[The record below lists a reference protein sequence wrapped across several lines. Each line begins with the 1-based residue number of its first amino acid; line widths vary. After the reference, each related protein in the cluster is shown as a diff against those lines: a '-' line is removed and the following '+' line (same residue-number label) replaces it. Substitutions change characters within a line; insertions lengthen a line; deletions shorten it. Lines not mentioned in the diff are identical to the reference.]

1 MNFVSCFIDV
11 ASNYYYFYHDDHYT
25 IYIYISINY
34 KTQIKIEKSK
44 LIQLQIV
51 IINVSN
57 VTPILLFYS
66 CCCLHAVCTVR
77 SHNSQHL
84 V

>member
-11 ASNYYYFYHDDHYT
+11 AYNYYYT
-25 IYIYISINY
+25 IMMIILLYIYISINY
-34 KTQIKIEKSK
+34 ENSNQNREIK
-44 LIQLQIV
+44 LIQIQIV

-66 CCCLHAVCTVR
+66 CCCLHTVCTVR